1 MISESGDGGQS
12 PQDAPTNHSHRPR
25 AGWRYTWLIAAIV
38 GGVCLVTGMFAW
50 SLAGKL
56 TESDRADTAVE
67 QGQNVQADAKTL
79 AVGIQKACAK
89 GRKADPAIVPYCQKA
104 AEVVNQ
110 EPIPGPEG
118 PPGDT
123 GPSGPPGPPGPSGPP
138 GATVTGPPGAAIT
151 GPPGPAGSPGAAV
164 TGPPGTDGSPG
175 QPGDTVTGPPGP
187 SGPPGADSTIPGPAG
202 ASGPS
207 GADGRGVVN
216 VTCDSNSIRRLVF
229 TFTFTDGKTQTVSCG
244 GIAPSVTPTATP

>member
-1 MISESGDGGQS
+1 MISEPGDGGQS
-12 PQDAPTNHSHRPR
+12 PQDAPTNHSHRKT
-25 AGWRYTWLIAAIV
+25 RYTWLIVAIV
-38 GGVCLVTGMFAW
+38 GGVCLVTGMFVW
-50 SLAGKL
+50 SLTGKL

-67 QGQNVQADAKTL
+67 QGQSVQADAKTL

-89 GRKADPAIVPYCQKA
+89 GKKADPAILPYCQKA

-123 GPSGPPGPPGPSGPP
+123 GPSGPPGPSGPSGPP
-138 GATVTGPPGAAIT
+138 GATVTGPRGPAGSPGAAIT
-151 GPPGPAGSPGAAV
+151 GPPGATV
-164 TGPPGTDGSPG
+164 TGPPGQPGATVTGPPG

-187 SGPPGADSTIPGPAG
+187 SGAPGADSTIPGPI
-202 ASGPS
+202 GPS

-229 TFTFTDGKTQTVSCG
+229 TFTFTDGTTQTVSCG
-244 GIAPSVTPTATP
+244 GIAPSVTPTASP